1 MARDAGAAAIAEG
14 QRQEREYLAEL
25 RAARES
31 GARVPDFF
39 LVGHAKCGT
48 TAMYRMLDPHPE
60 IFMPLHKETQFL
72 SRAPYERAA
81 ISRRREPVR
90 PQTLEAYL
98 ALFAGADPALCAGEA
113 STEYLRTPSTAARIQ
128 ALCPEARI
136 VAAFREPASFVR
148 SLHLQL
154 LEIGIEDEPDL
165 RRALAL
171 EHERREG
178 RALPP
183 SCPWPP
189 ALQYT
194 SHVRY
199 AEQLRGYRDLF
210 GAERVMTIVYDDFR
224 ADNEGDDAGDAP
236 LPRRRRQRRDRAARG
251 EPDRARPLAP
261 GRGGAPVGLRGR
273 RPARSRRA
281 RRPAPR
287 QHPEA
292 RRRALRAARS
302 VAVDS
307 APAPA
312 DEALMSELRERFAG
326 EVALLGELLG
336 RDLPALWGYERAA
349 RPTRRQR
356 GGIRSAPSS
365 RIVSPL
371 SIRFSTMWQA
381 SCAYS
386 AGWPRRRGNGTP
398 APSAARCSSGSA
410 ASSGVSNR
418 PGAIVLTRIPYWLR
432 SRAAG
437 SVMPTTPPLEAE

>member
-1 MARDAGAAAIAEG
+1 MQTGDDREG
-14 QRQEREYLAEL
+14 QRQEREYLAQL
-25 RAARES
+25 RAARQS

-48 TAMYRMLDPHPE
+48 TAMYRMLDSHPE

-98 ALFAGADPALCAGEA
+98 ALFAAVDPALGAGEA

-171 EHERREG
+171 EQERREG

-224 ADNEGDDAGDAP
+224 ADNEAMMRAMFHFLGVDDGVAI
-236 LPRRRRQRRDRAARG
+236 
-251 EPDRARPLAP
+251 EPPEANPTVR
-261 GRGGAPVGLRGR
+261 V
-273 RPARSRRA
+273 RSRRA
-281 RRPAPR
+281 EEAFRSVSVGGGPVGRAVRGVVRRVST
-287 QHPEA
+287 PET

-336 RDLPALWGYERAA
+336 RDLPALWGYETRPASGVNAA
-349 RPTRRQR
+349 A
-356 GGIRSAPSS
+356 SA
-365 RIVSPL
+365 
-371 SIRFSTMWQA
+371 A
-381 SCAYS
+381 
-386 AGWPRRRGNGTP
+386 PRR
-398 APSAARCSSGSA
+398 A
-410 ASSGVSNR
+410 
-418 PGAIVLTRIPYWLR
+418 
-432 SRAAG
+432 
-437 SVMPTTPPLEAE
+437 